1 MKFWSYLTMMSLL
14 YFAFGCGS
22 TKRIILGKQTSQIL
36 QKEITKIVQI
46 RYLIYVPQ
54 DYETREKWPLMLF
67 LHGMGERGDDIEKVK
82 VHGPPQLVEK
92 GEDFPFL
99 ILSPQCP
106 DRQWWDTDE
115 IVILI
120 DEIVSEYRIDAN
132 RIYVTGLSMGG
143 YGTWN
148 LALKYPHKFAAIAPI
163 CGGGNPNDAHLIK
176 HLPIWVFHGAKDQVV
191 LLKESQD
198 MVDALRKEGNEVLF
212 TVYPEASH
220 DSWTETYNNPQLY
233 QWLLKQARSK

>member
-1 MKFWSYLTMMSLL
+1 MVSLL

-22 TKRIILGKQTSQIL
+22 AKRIILGKQTSQIL
-36 QKEITKIVQI
+36 QKEITKTVQV
-46 RYLIYVPQ
+46 RYLMYVPQ
-54 DYETREKWPLMLF
+54 DYETRGKWPLMLF

-82 VHGPPQLVEK
+82 VHGPPKLLEK

-106 DRQWWDTDE
+106 DRQWWDNDE
-115 IVILI
+115 LVVLI
-120 DEIVSEYRIDAN
+120 DEIVSEYRIDQN

-143 YGTWN
+143 YGTWS
-148 LALKYPHKFAAIAPI
+148 LALKYPYKFAAIAPI

-176 HLPIWVFHGAKDQVV
+176 HLPIWTFHGAKDQVV

-212 TVYPEASH
+212 TVYPEANH
-220 DSWTETYNNPQLY
+220 DSWTETYNNQALY
-233 QWLLKQARSK
+233 DWFLSHRTGGSEK